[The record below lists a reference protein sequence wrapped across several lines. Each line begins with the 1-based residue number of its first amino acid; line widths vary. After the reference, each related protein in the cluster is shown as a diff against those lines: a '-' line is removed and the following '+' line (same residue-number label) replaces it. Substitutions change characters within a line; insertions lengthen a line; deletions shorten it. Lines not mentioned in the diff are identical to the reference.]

1 MERLSNP
8 SNPARLPKNKSFL
21 FYHLSRQTE
30 GKSCQR
36 KAGEIMRNGFIFHI
50 RWRREKL
57 VQQIFFKVFSCHLDL
72 YIDFMMSF
80 LSWGPMQESDMQQ
93 FCVEMMKRLDLQRR
107 NEQFCDVVLEVGSGD
122 DQACFKAHR
131 IVLCAGSPFFY
142 NALNSDMKEKR
153 EGVIRLE
160 NTSKAA
166 MEELIDYLYTGHVDV
181 TQHNAFDLLEM
192 ADFFVIPSLKDV
204 SSKFIA
210 QTLSSSSCLMA
221 YYSAVKYHCAE
232 LHKEARNFICTHFM
246 SVVELEDFLNLS
258 LEELEEWISSDELK
272 VKGEEDV
279 FQAIVKWL
287 EGKDCRE
294 RERFF
299 ELFRHVRLL
308 YMSRNYVFKE
318 VVPHPLVKND
328 ETCTAFVIEAMK
340 DVSSGSEE
348 CYFAQPPRNCLK
360 SAEDCLVFTDE
371 TCTICYLPTE
381 NRWYDLADQ
390 PENLYLHSMCASY
403 GNLYINNA
411 DEQTIDRYDPVRNSW
426 APVIPSLS
434 CGQMPFCSVAL
445 VNFQGFLYVIGGI
458 KGNEDVNSV
467 YRYSPDINVWQED
480 ASMSISRSSLSAVAD
495 KETMYAIGGRTKD
508 QLLDV
513 VERFDPKTNSWCK
526 VASILK
532 KKSCCHA
539 IILRDKVFLFGG
551 FTSPVLS
558 SGNIEMYDPI
568 SNMWTAIQS
577 TSAPERCFDALNF
590 KGAVLVAGSWNQENS
605 SNILLRLYDV
615 DKNEWKTCAH
625 YPLHFSPHAM
635 APLRI
640 PRVILNS
647 CQVLT

>member
-1 MERLSNP
+1 M
-8 SNPARLPKNKSFL
+8 
-21 FYHLSRQTE
+21 
-30 GKSCQR
+30 
-36 KAGEIMRNGFIFHI
+36 MNG
-50 RWRREKL
+50 
-57 VQQIFFKVFSCHLDL
+57 
-72 YIDFMMSF
+72 
-80 LSWGPMQESDMQQ
+80 LSWEPIEETDMQQ
-93 FCVEMMKRLDLQRR
+93 FCVEMMKRLDLQRKSDH
-107 NEQFCDVVLEVGSGD
+107 FCDVVLEVGSGD
-122 DQACFKAHR
+122 DQARLKAHR
-131 IVLCAGSPFFY
+131 IVLCAASPFFY
-142 NALNSDMKEKR
+142 NALNNDMKEKK

-160 NTSKAA
+160 NTSKIV

-210 QTLSSSSCLMA
+210 RTLSFSSCLRA
-221 YYSAVKYHCAE
+221 YYSALKFHCTE

-258 LEELEEWISSDELK
+258 LEELEEWISSDELI

-287 EGKDCRE
+287 EGKECRE

-299 ELFRHVRLL
+299 ELFRHVRLV

-318 VVPHPLVKND
+318 VVPHPLVKNN
-328 ETCTAFVIEAMK
+328 EKCTAFVLEAMR
-340 DVSSGSEE
+340 DVSCGSEE

-371 TCTICYLPTE
+371 TCTICYLCTE
-381 NRWYDLADQ
+381 NRWYELADQ

-411 DEQTIDRYDPVRNSW
+411 DDQTIDRYDPVRNSW

-434 CGQMPFCSVAL
+434 GGQMPFCYVAL

-495 KETMYAIGGRTKD
+495 KETMYAIGGQTKD

-513 VERFDPKTNSWCK
+513 VERFDPKTKSWCK
-526 VASILK
+526 VASILE

-539 IILRDKVFLFGG
+539 IILRGKVFLFGG
-551 FTSPVLS
+551 FTSSVLS

-568 SNMWTAIQS
+568 SNIWTAIQS
-577 TSAPERCFDALNF
+577 TCTSAPVRCFGALNF
-590 KGAVLVAGSWNQENS
+590 KGAVLVAGSWNQESS
-605 SNILLRLYDV
+605 SNILLRVYDV

-625 YPLHFSPHAM
+625 YPLLFSPHAM

>member
-1 MERLSNP
+1 
-8 SNPARLPKNKSFL
+8 
-21 FYHLSRQTE
+21 
-30 GKSCQR
+30 
-36 KAGEIMRNGFIFHI
+36 
-50 RWRREKL
+50 
-57 VQQIFFKVFSCHLDL
+57 
-72 YIDFMMSF
+72 MMSF
-80 LSWGPMQESDMQQ
+80 LSWGPMQEYDMQQ

-122 DQACFKAHR
+122 DLARFKAHR

-287 EGKDCRE
+287 EGKECRE

-299 ELFRHVRLL
+299 ELFRHVRLV

-360 SAEDCLVFTDE
+360 SAEDCLVFTEE
-371 TCTICYLPTE
+371 TRTICYLPTE
-381 NRWYDLADQ
+381 NRWYKLTDQ

-495 KETMYAIGGRTKD
+495 EETMYAIGGRTKD
-508 QLLDV
+508 QLLDL

-526 VASILK
+526 VASILE

-551 FTSPVLS
+551 FTGPVLS

-605 SNILLRLYDV
+605 SNILLRVYDV

>member
-1 MERLSNP
+1 ME
-8 SNPARLPKNKSFL
+8 AREACTTIFL
-21 FYHLSRQTE
+21 
-30 GKSCQR
+30 
-36 KAGEIMRNGFIFHI
+36 
-50 RWRREKL
+50 
-57 VQQIFFKVFSCHLDL
+57 KVFSCHLDL

-122 DQACFKAHR
+122 DQARFKAHR

-160 NTSKAA
+160 NTSKAV

-210 QTLSSSSCLMA
+210 RTLSSYSCLRA
-221 YYSAVKYHCAE
+221 YYSALKYHCTE

-246 SVVELEDFLNLS
+246 SLVELEDFLNLS
-258 LEELEEWISSDELK
+258 LEELEEWISSDELI

-287 EGKDCRE
+287 EGKECRE

-299 ELFRHVRLL
+299 ELFRHVRLV

-328 ETCTAFVIEAMK
+328 ETCTAFVLEAMK

-371 TCTICYLPTE
+371 TCTICCYLPTE
-381 NRWYDLADQ
+381 NRWYKLTDQ

-411 DEQTIDRYDPVRNSW
+411 DEQTIDRYDPVTNSW
-426 APVIPSLS
+426 APVIRSLS
-434 CGQMPFCSVAL
+434 GGQVPFRSVAL

-458 KGNEDVNSV
+458 KGNEHVNSV

-480 ASMSISRSSLSAVAD
+480 APMSFSRSSLSAVAD

-526 VASILK
+526 VASILEK
-532 KKSCCHA
+532 KRYCHA
-539 IILRDKVFLFGG
+539 IILRAKVFLFGG
-551 FTSPVLS
+551 FTSSVHTLVS

-568 SNMWTAIQS
+568 SNIWTAIQS
-577 TSAPERCFDALNF
+577 TCTSAPVRCFGALNF
-590 KGAVLVAGSWNQENS
+590 KGAVLVAGSWNQES
-605 SNILLRLYDV
+605 SINLLLRVYDV

-625 YPLHFSPHAM
+625 FPRIIYPHAM
-635 APLRI
+635 APVRI

-647 CQVLT
+647 CEVLT

>member
-21 FYHLSRQTE
+21 FYHLSRRTE

-36 KAGEIMRNGFIFHI
+36 KAREIMRYGFVFHI
-50 RWRREKL
+50 RWRRERL
-57 VQQIFFKVFSCHLDL
+57 VQFFLKVFSCHLDL
-72 YIDFMMSF
+72 YIDFMMSC
-80 LSWGPMQESDMQQ
+80 LSWGPMQESGMQQ
-93 FCVEMMKRLDLQRR
+93 FCVEMMKRLDVQRR

-160 NTSKAA
+160 DTSKAA

-390 PENLYLHSMCASY
+390 PENLYLHSMCALY

-411 DEQTIDRYDPVRNSW
+411 DEQTIDRCDPVRNSW

-458 KGNEDVNSV
+458 KGNEHVNSV

-526 VASILK
+526 VASILE

-605 SNILLRLYDV
+605 SNILLRVYDV

>member
-1 MERLSNP
+1 
-8 SNPARLPKNKSFL
+8 
-21 FYHLSRQTE
+21 
-30 GKSCQR
+30 
-36 KAGEIMRNGFIFHI
+36 
-50 RWRREKL
+50 
-57 VQQIFFKVFSCHLDL
+57 
-72 YIDFMMSF
+72 MMSC
-80 LSWGPMQESDMQQ
+80 LSWGPMQESGMQQ
-93 FCVEMMKRLDLQRR
+93 FCVEMMKRLDVQRR

-122 DQACFKAHR
+122 DLARFKAHR

-160 NTSKAA
+160 DTSKAA

-287 EGKDCRE
+287 EGKECRE

-299 ELFRHVRLL
+299 ELFRHVRLV

-390 PENLYLHSMCASY
+390 PENLYLHSMCALY

-411 DEQTIDRYDPVRNSW
+411 DEQTIDRCDPVRNSW

-526 VASILK
+526 VASILE

-605 SNILLRLYDV
+605 SNILLRVYDV